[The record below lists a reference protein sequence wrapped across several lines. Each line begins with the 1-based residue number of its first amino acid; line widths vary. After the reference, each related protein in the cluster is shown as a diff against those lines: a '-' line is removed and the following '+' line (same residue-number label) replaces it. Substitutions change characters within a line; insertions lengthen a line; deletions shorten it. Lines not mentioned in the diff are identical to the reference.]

1 MYYDSMQRYRQDL
14 GVGGVL
20 DWIFTPGAAAGQQMA
35 DALKKA
41 EAEKAA
47 AEAAIAQK
55 GKTAELEARLKA
67 AEAQLAALKAQPV
80 RAGVNWLAVGALGL
94 GAYFLF
100 FRKKR

>member
-35 DALKKA
+35 DA
-41 EAEKAA
+41 EKAA
-47 AEAAIAQK
+47 AEAAIAQT